1 MKTRLPIVVL
11 FFGFLAA
18 EIPASFAQGGGPT
31 LPNPQPGGGSGGGGG
46 GGGGRGTVRGG
57 LRPSLRP
64 PRPPRRQ
71 RERRPEAPQAP
82 TPSQPGK
89 KAAAPG
95 GYKGPQD
102 RNNGAAPPST
112 QPSTNPNTKTPAPAA
127 PAGPTIPKTGGMVVD
142 EEPENWLQW
151 WQMNYSEFLQPNRL
165 GHLPQLTT
173 SEYMGTPIS
182 VDRLEKERKKA
193 LPLLLPFLDDEDLA
207 VRQAATL
214 AVGKIGGDEA
224 VVELREMLGDQ
235 SVDVRDAAILGLGA
249 SGSEAALPI
258 LVGIAKT
265 GNHPDF
271 PKENVSPSAR
281 SFAIAALGI
290 AKKRGLKPA
299 CDQEL
304 LSLLENIKADE
315 QEEIGT
321 AVFLY
326 SCLAPSE
333 SLRGYATK
341 TMADRKSF
349 TAMRCKAAESLSW
362 EAGPQYLEKLLSS
375 LSDPQVEIRRSAAI
389 SLGTFP
395 EASVI
400 KALQG
405 VLEDEKDEITRGF
418 ALISLG
424 RVGGTECKKILL
436 QSLSSKAH
444 ALRPWAAL
452 GIGIAARNSADA
464 DLCKALRKG
473 FEEENNHSLR
483 GAYLLACGI
492 AKDRNSID
500 ILEKALKKE
509 KDYWMRSHASLALAM
524 LQMPESG
531 AALREKILEEKSSA
545 LRGTMALAL
554 GYLGER
560 QDATLIAEE
569 MKNLKDPSAQGLF
582 ALALAYHGTEESLK
596 ALQGVVDDPK
606 AEKTAL
612 TSAIQGL
619 GVLLGGEPMLSLSFA
634 ARQSNFSIFPTWVLD
649 LLEFTV

>member
-1 MKTRLPIVVL
+1 MKSRLPIVVL
-11 FFGFLAA
+11 LFGFFIA
-18 EIPASFAQGGGPT
+18 EIPESFAQGGGPT

-46 GGGGRGTVRGG
+46 GGRGGRGSVRGG

-71 RERRPEAPQAP
+71 REQRPQPPQTPRP
-82 TPSQPGK
+82 TQPSK

-95 GYKGPQD
+95 AYKGPQTG
-102 RNNGAAPPST
+102 NGAPPAT
-112 QPSTNPNTKTPAPAA
+112 QPSSNPNTGAPASA
-127 PAGPTIPKTGGMVVD
+127 TPTAATTPRTGGMVVD
-142 EEPENWLQW
+142 AEPENWLQW

-173 SEYMGTPIS
+173 SEYLGTPIS

-193 LPLLLPFLDDEDLA
+193 LPLLLPFLDDEDIA

-224 VVELREMLGDQ
+224 VSELREMLGDE
-235 SVDVRDAAILGLGA
+235 SVDVRDAAVLGLGA
-249 SGSEAALPI
+249 SGSEKALPI
-258 LVGIAKT
+258 LIGIAKT

-271 PKENVSPSAR
+271 PKENISPSAR

-290 AKKRGLKPA
+290 AKKRGLKPD

-304 LSLLENIKADE
+304 LSLFENMKADE

-321 AVFLY
+321 AVYLY

-333 SLRGYATK
+333 NLRGVATK
-341 TMADRKSF
+341 TMEDRKSF
-349 TAMRCKAAESLSW
+349 TAMRCKATESLSW
-362 EAGPQYLEKLLSS
+362 EGGSQYLKKLLNS

-400 KALQG
+400 KALQA

-424 RVGGTECKKILL
+424 RVGGTECKKTLV
-436 QSLSSKAH
+436 QSLSSKSH
-444 ALRPWAAL
+444 AMRPWAAL
-452 GIGIAARNSADA
+452 GIGIAARNSGDA

-492 AKDRNSID
+492 AKDRNAIE
-500 ILEKALKKE
+500 ILEKALKRE
-509 KDYWMRSHASLALAM
+509 KDFWMRSHASLALAM

-531 AALREKILEEKSSA
+531 AALRERILEEKSSA

-560 QDATLIAEE
+560 QDAALIAEE
-569 MKNLKDPSAQGLF
+569 MKNLKDPAAQGLF

-596 ALQGVVDDPK
+596 ALQGVVEDPK
-606 AEKTAL
+606 AETTAL